1 MKATK
6 PNPQDLLLIAFK
18 AAELEV
24 LLKRLGTM
32 PSYFNPNP
40 ADLPDLPWST
50 TTLANLVN
58 DLASVTR
65 LIDDEMEQEEWGI
78 TDDMVDEICEFLG

>member
-32 PSYFNPNP
+32 PSYFNPHP

-78 TDDMVDEICEFLG
+78 TDDMVDEICEVLG